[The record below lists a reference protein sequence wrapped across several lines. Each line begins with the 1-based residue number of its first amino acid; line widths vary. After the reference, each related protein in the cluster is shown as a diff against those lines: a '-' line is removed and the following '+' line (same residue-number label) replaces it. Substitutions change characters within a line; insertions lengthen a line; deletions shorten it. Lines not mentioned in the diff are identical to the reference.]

1 MAKKINATITRT
13 NENGAVWAMID
24 GKETILIRRIG
35 DKKPYAVGDSV
46 QVVLVKEMRTIRAT
60 GPMCSVQ
67 FSRSVD
73 SGRSHYHL
81 V

>member
-1 MAKKINATITRT
+1 MAKKITVTVSRT
-13 NENGAVWAMID
+13 HNDGLWAMID
-24 GKETILIRRIG
+24 GNECFLIRRIG
-35 DKKPYAVGDSV
+35 DKKTYSVGENV
-46 QVVLVKEMRTIRAT
+46 RVVLVKEMRTVRAT

-67 FSRSVD
+67 FNRSVE